1 MHRIPVPLIA
11 AMLFFFIPLVTTAQ
25 DVRGKTE
32 DGRHV
37 LLHADGTWSIDSSQE
52 RVAYECGRYVED
64 GESTTGSKVLRTTG
78 AIAVGSPGSLA
89 DLRIM
94 RIDDVLVA
102 SITIPEASGC
112 FSEDDEIIFFFTDDT
127 RLRVSNHKEFNCD
140 GEATAYAG
148 GEIGDD
154 ELVNALSSRTLEAVG
169 VSGSGDDDITV
180 VLVNPLIGEI
190 VRKTVACMMQ

>member
-1 MHRIPVPLIA
+1 MYQISVSFTAATLFSLIPLI
-11 AMLFFFIPLVTTAQ
+11 TSAQ
-25 DVRGKTE
+25 DVRGTTD
-32 DGRHV
+32 DGRYI
-37 LLHADGTWSIDSSQE
+37 LLHTDGTWSIDSSRE
-52 RVAYECGRYVED
+52 RVVYECGKYVEE

-94 RIDDVLVA
+94 RIDDVLVT

-112 FSEDDEIIFFFTDDT
+112 FSEEDDIIFFFTDDT
-127 RLRVSNHKEFNCD
+127 RLLVSNHKDFNCD

-154 ELVNALSSRTLEAVG
+154 ELAGALSSRTLEAIA

-180 VLVNPLIGEI
+180 VLINPLVGEI
-190 VRKTVACMMQ
+190 VRKTVACMMR